1 MLKKIIL
8 NTFAA
13 LLIFVQV
20 NAQNTWE
27 NYRSG
32 VYPYLSRMAQ
42 KGLVDFADLIQ
53 PVSRDKIKQ
62 ALTKLNSQYTLL
74 SNIEKAELKFYLEE
88 YPILTDS
95 TNNTNIQLL
104 KKDVYKRWRSINLNS
119 NEFEFHADPIVSI
132 ESIGGT
138 GKSIKQVSNGFDIWG
153 SAGKNK
159 KWAYQVYYRD
169 YTETGTVDNNYK
181 LTNPEKGI
189 ILVGDK
195 SESKINYSEVRANLS
210 YAWKNGSLSIGKDNI
225 TWGYG
230 ENSKIVLSDLAPSF
244 PYIRFD
250 YTPLKWMSFH
260 YENAWLN
267 SNIIDS
273 TRTYPTF
280 TNDVMGDIRYAY
292 IPKFLALHSI
302 TIKPF
307 KGLDISIGESI
318 IYSDKLDI
326 GFLMPINLFKIYDNN
341 RSNYLINAGSNGQYF
356 IQLNS
361 RNQIKNSHLY
371 ASLFIDEIKVS
382 AIFDKIKS
390 RNQLG
395 FTIGGSLTDAFIHYL
410 TMGAEY
416 SRVNPFVYSNLI
428 PAQFY
433 TQYDYNL
440 GDWMGNNFDRASLF
454 AKYSPLPKLRMYLK
468 FEKIRKGGAGTIYQQ
483 YLVQP
488 QQPFL
493 FNYQYSRQQIFGQL
507 IYEYIHNLYLNAS
520 MLIIQN
526 KYNNGSTLKESTF
539 KVGVSF
545 GLN

>member
-1 MLKKIIL
+1 MKKIIL
-8 NTFAA
+8 NTFIA
-13 LLIFVQV
+13 LLLIVQA

-62 ALTKLNSQYTLL
+62 ALSKLNSQYSLL
-74 SNIEKAELKFYLEE
+74 SNIEKSELKFYLEE
-88 YPILTDS
+88 YPILTDCS
-95 TNNTNIQLL
+95 NNTNIQLL
-104 KKDVYKRWRSINLNS
+104 KKDIYNRWRSVNLNS
-119 NEFEFHADPIVSI
+119 NEFELHADPII
-132 ESIGGT
+132 GMESISGS

-153 SAGKNK
+153 AAGKNK
-159 KWAYQVYYRD
+159 QWAYQVYYRD
-169 YTETGTVDNNYK
+169 YTETGTVNNNYK
-181 LTNPEKGI
+181 SINPEKGI

-195 SESKINYSEVRANLS
+195 SESKINFSEVRANLS

-280 TNDVMGDIRYAY
+280 TNDVMGDVRYAY

-302 TIKPF
+302 TIKPL

-318 IYSDKLDI
+318 VYSDKLDI

-356 IQLNS
+356 LQLNS
-361 RNQIKNSHLY
+361 RNQLKNSHLY

-382 AIFDKIKS
+382 AIFDKVKR

-395 FTIGGSLTDAFIHYL
+395 FTIGGSVTDVFIHYL

-416 SRVNPFVYSNLI
+416 TRVNPFVYSNLI

-433 TQYDYNL
+433 TQFDYNL
-440 GDWMGNNFDRASLF
+440 GDWMGNNFDRASIF
-454 AKYSPLPKLRMYLK
+454 AKYTPLPKLRMYLK
-468 FEKIRKGGAGTIYQQ
+468 FEKIRKGGTGTIYQQ

-493 FNYQYSRQQIFGQL
+493 FNYQYSRQNLFGQI

-520 MLIIQN
+520 VLIIQN
-526 KYNNGSTLKESTF
+526 KYNNGANLKESTF
-539 KVGVSF
+539 KLGISF